1 MDGGLKFGVWIKR
14 MLFFAVFLRNKC
26 PVSAIKRVGGMTCAA
41 KTFGHC
47 RGKKSKVVGPKLN
60 HKIFFSAPMI
70 LLQFSGAFIRIFFG
84 PNLGHFIR
92 KNTKK
97 CHKFQKMVVFKTN
110 KKSP

>member
-47 RGKKSKVVGPKLN
+47 RGKKSKVVGPKLD
-60 HKIFFSAPMI
+60 HKIFFSASMI
-70 LLQFSGAFIRIFFG
+70 LLQFSVAFIGIF
-84 PNLGHFIR
+84 LVQIWDIL
-92 KNTKK
+92 
-97 CHKFQKMVVFKTN
+97 FQKT
-110 KKSP
+110 